1 MPEEIGREQ
10 NFDFKQYMQRP
21 NQRGYRTGQ
30 GPSPQAIRTK
40 KYQLDKE
47 KYTKMALVK
56 VWRRDWW
63 YALIPLVVLLLPAVF
78 SFSWWWVAIAVVVT
92 LLFVLLRSAQVMG
105 VTQMEQGNPL
115 FEKLTYEID
124 NRQILMKRNER
135 EGMALNWDMIRN
147 AQVQPDGYLLWLQ
160 PAADV
165 KLPTGWKGWVARNFE
180 TPVFIHLPFRIFN
193 SPNDLKLMENLL
205 RRKNLLPNNTTTQ
218 A

>member
-1 MPEEIGREQ
+1 
-10 NFDFKQYMQRP
+10 MQRP
-21 NQRGYRTGQ
+21 NQKGFRTAQ

-47 KYTKMALVK
+47 MYTRKALVK

-63 YALIPLVVLLLPAVF
+63 YALIPLVLFLLPALF

-92 LLFVLLRSAQVMG
+92 LLFVILRSAQVMG

-115 FEKLTYEID
+115 FEKMMYEID

-135 EGMALNWDMIRN
+135 EGMALNWDMIR
-147 AQVQPDGYLLWLQ
+147 AASVEKDSYMLWLQ
-160 PAADV
+160 PAADAQ
-165 KLPTGWKGWVARNFE
+165 LPTGWKGWVARNFE
-180 TPVFIHLPFRIFN
+180 TPIFIHMPFRIFN
-193 SPNDLKLMENLL
+193 SPNDLKLLESIL
-205 RRKNLLPNNTTTQ
+205 RRKNLLASPPATTK